1 MINAAQARRSTGNGM
16 IPAAAPRLNNK
27 LIRGLSPQ
35 QYDDLRQRL
44 RPVFL
49 KKGKVL
55 SFEGTEPEYVYFPE
69 NAILSEFQCL
79 EDGRMVETTMTGHD
93 GALGLFE
100 AYCESP
106 GMKFV
111 QVTQSGSAMQ
121 ISANEL
127 RLLAK
132 QSTELRQMSEQH
144 VNEFTRH
151 LGQQA
156 ICMMF
161 HSTRARFATWL
172 LSLFDRSRSD
182 RVSVTQEEMARCL
195 GVYRPTV
202 SNLSM
207 DFREQG
213 LLKGTRGHLELADRE
228 GLCREACECYTA
240 IDNPWKMCE

>member
-1 MINAAQARRSTGNGM
+1 MFNAAQARRSTPNGTM
-16 IPAAAPRLNNK
+16 PSAEPRLANK
-27 LIRGLSPQ
+27 LIRGLSPR
-35 QYDDLRQRL
+35 QYTDLRRRL

-55 SFEGTEPEYVYFPE
+55 SFEGTAPEYVYFPE
-69 NAILSEFQCL
+69 NAVVSEFQCL

-106 GMKFV
+106 AMKYA

-121 ISANEL
+121 ISA
-127 RLLAK
+127 
-132 QSTELRQMSEQH
+132 TELRALAHQSDEVRHMSESH
-144 VNEFTRH
+144 VTEFTRH

-156 ICMMF
+156 VCMMF
-161 HSTRARFATWL
+161 HPTRARFATWL

-182 RVSVTQEEMARCL
+182 KVAVTQEEMARCL

-207 DFREQG
+207 EFRELG
-213 LLKGTRGHLELADRE
+213 LLKGSRGQLELADRA
-228 GLCREACECYTA
+228 GLKREACECYTA
-240 IDNPWKMCE
+240 VDNPWKHA